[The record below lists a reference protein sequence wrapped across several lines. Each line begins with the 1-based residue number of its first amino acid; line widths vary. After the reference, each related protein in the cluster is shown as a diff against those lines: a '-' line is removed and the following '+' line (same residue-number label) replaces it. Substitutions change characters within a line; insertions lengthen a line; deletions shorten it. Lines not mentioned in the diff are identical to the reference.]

1 MLSLATRILKDYGRC
16 LAEVEPGSYG
26 LPQSFL
32 PYSKEKIAEAHRVTL
47 AELGLERP
55 ELREA
60 LIRGYVYL
68 QQFVSDDEAQ
78 QIADAHELLDPFGNP
93 DAAAATDENRAALE
107 VVNRIKLA
115 MEQALET
122 AKAWALEEAGGGLRA
137 TATDSKGSTTPA
149 T

>member
-32 PYSKEKIAEAHRVTL
+32 PYSKDKIAEAHRVTL
-47 AELGLERP
+47 IELGQERP

-93 DAAAATDENRAALE
+93 DATAATDENRAALE
-107 VVNRIKLA
+107 LVNRIKLA

-122 AKAWALEEAGGGLRA
+122 ARIWSLEAGDGSLAA
-137 TATDSKGSTTPA
+137 TATRSGITT

>member
-32 PYSKEKIAEAHRVTL
+32 PYPKEQIAEAHRVTL
-47 AELGLERP
+47 NALGDERP

-78 QIADAHELLDPFGNP
+78 QVADAHDLLDPFGNP
-93 DAAAATDENRAALE
+93 DAEAASEDNVTALE
-107 VVNRIKLA
+107 IVNRIKLA
-115 MEQALET
+115 MEQALER
-122 AKAWALEEAGGGLRA
+122 AKAW
-137 TATDSKGSTTPA
+137 
-149 T
+149 

>member
-1 MLSLATRILKDYGRC
+1 MLSLAMRILKDYGQC

-32 PYSKEKIAEAHRVTL
+32 PYPKAQIAEAHRVTL
-47 AELGLERP
+47 GALGTERP

-68 QQFVSDDEAQ
+68 QQFVDDEEAQ

-93 DAAAATDENRAALE
+93 EGMPASPENEAALAI
-107 VVNRIKLA
+107 VTRIKQS
-115 MEQALET
+115 MEQALEK
-122 AKAWALEEAGGGLRA
+122 AKAWSLTRHA
-137 TATDSKGSTTPA
+137 
-149 T
+149 

>member
-1 MLSLATRILKDYGRC
+1 MLTLATRILKDYGRC

-26 LPQSFL
+26 LPESFL
-32 PYSKEKIAEAHRVTL
+32 PYAKEQIAEAHRVTL
-47 AELGLERP
+47 NALGDERP

-78 QIADAHELLDPFGNP
+78 QVADAHELLDSFSNP
-93 DAAAATDENRAALE
+93 EAAPPSADNVNALE
-107 VVNRIKLA
+107 IVNRIKLA

-122 AKAWALEEAGGGLRA
+122 AKAW
-137 TATDSKGSTTPA
+137 
-149 T
+149 